1 MSSNNDP
8 KYSKKTGIMMA
19 MNGRTGK
26 YFRRIPGI
34 IALLFLSSMAY
45 GQIELSSGIDIN
57 YPLLLNSNNTK
68 INYGQITFGFNIGVA
83 YKPPE
88 TQFFPV
94 LKSGFGRTRVPLKQF
109 GGNVAVLNCD
119 YINEM
124 LNENLVLR
132 FTNSQLFIY
141 GGIGFTYLKNRG
153 LKIAGTGGETM
164 ESSIDSTANINK
176 VFPAMNVG
184 FEYNSG
190 VSVDK
195 ELYLTMGMNFQY
207 ILLLQD
213 RNTYFITVNQQGGIS
228 NSYKASLTGYI
239 ISPGVYIAIHYLLHL
254 KKKHSFYL

>member
-1 MSSNNDP
+1 M
-8 KYSKKTGIMMA
+8 KTGKTRKFLITIHA
-19 MNGRTGK
+19 LAG
-26 YFRRIPGI
+26 
-34 IALLFLSSMAY
+34 LLFFTSFAY

-57 YPLLLNSNNTK
+57 YPLLLNKDNTK
-68 INYGQITFGFNIGVA
+68 ISYGQLTFGFNIGVA

-94 LKSGFGRTRVPLKQF
+94 LKSSFGRTRLPIKQF
-109 GGNVAVLNCD
+109 GQNVAVINCD

-124 LNENLVLR
+124 LNENIILR

-141 GGIGFTYLKNRG
+141 GGIGFSYIKNRG
-153 LKIAGTGGETM
+153 LKVAGPGGETM
-164 ESSIDSTANINK
+164 DSYIDSTANINK
-176 VFPAMNVG
+176 VFPAMNIG

-195 ELYLTMGMNFQY
+195 ELYLTMGINFQY

-213 RNTYFITVNQQGGIS
+213 RNSYFITVKQQGAFNKYSG
-228 NSYKASLTGYI
+228 SLTGGV

-254 KKKHSFYL
+254 KKKHSFYM